1 MDNQNN
7 NIKIIYGNKEL
18 KEIYNEILKEELNKL
33 EKKLKINKLELKKIN
48 NMLEEIYQD
57 KVNKIIRHE
66 DFEKFYSKKIEEKT
80 KILNKINVLEYEI
93 KKQKEELEKVDMN
106 KILKQTKEIL
116 SLKNVTK
123 EMYGKLIEKIEFD
136 SDKNIFIKF
145 KFEKYI

>member
-66 DFEKFYSKKIEEKT
+66 DFEKFYSKKIEKKT
-80 KILNKINVLEYEI
+80 KI
-93 KKQKEELEKVDMN
+93 
-106 KILKQTKEIL
+106 
-116 SLKNVTK
+116 
-123 EMYGKLIEKIEFD
+123 
-136 SDKNIFIKF
+136 
-145 KFEKYI
+145 